1 MKRWNILM
9 VFLLFSLVI
18 NGQTANSY
26 TFLLT
31 GASFAEPNNK
41 WFELSCKSLGVNA
54 INKAVGGESIADTA
68 NKMAA
73 GTLYSSDE
81 FEKMDVLV
89 IMHVHEKDVFNE
101 DRLKENYEDYTL
113 PFDNTDYASCFD
125 YVIKRYISECYHAKD
140 NPRSRFYG
148 TKSGKPAVIVF
159 CTHWNDSRK
168 IYNTSIRRLSEKWG
182 IPVVEFDKYIGFS
195 SNHKHPVTGD
205 SFSLIFTDDNQVV
218 HDRMQGWHPRH
229 GENSYIQ
236 RRMAAIFA
244 DTMRKIF
251 LF

>member
-41 WFELSCKSLGVNA
+41 WFELGCKSLGVNA

-101 DRLKENYEDYTL
+101 DRLKEN
-113 PFDNTDYASCFD
+113 
-125 YVIKRYISECYHAKD
+125 
-140 NPRSRFYG
+140 
-148 TKSGKPAVIVF
+148 
-159 CTHWNDSRK
+159 
-168 IYNTSIRRLSEKWG
+168 
-182 IPVVEFDKYIGFS
+182 
-195 SNHKHPVTGD
+195 
-205 SFSLIFTDDNQVV
+205 
-218 HDRMQGWHPRH
+218 
-229 GENSYIQ
+229 
-236 RRMAAIFA
+236 
-244 DTMRKIF
+244 
-251 LF
+251 

>member
-1 MKRWNILM
+1 M
-9 VFLLFSLVI
+9 
-18 NGQTANSY
+18 
-26 TFLLT
+26 
-31 GASFAEPNNK
+31 
-41 WFELSCKSLGVNA
+41 
-54 INKAVGGESIADTA
+54 
-68 NKMAA
+68 
-73 GTLYSSDE
+73 
-81 FEKMDVLV
+81 
-89 IMHVHEKDVFNE
+89 
-101 DRLKENYEDYTL
+101 
-113 PFDNTDYASCFD
+113 
-125 YVIKRYISECYHAKD
+125 
-140 NPRSRFYG
+140 
-148 TKSGKPAVIVF
+148 IVF